1 MMIDKIRRK
10 RLAIFILV
18 FMVLATCTIAS
29 AQDNSKQ
36 KIIEKTKALYVELMQ
51 FKNDSKFH
59 QVGFDRC
66 CKYYKWLEKVKNLE
80 NDPDSNLLLQEGV
93 VVGDLKMLGL
103 EYAKKGGKETGYTK
117 FINQQFKEALSL

>member
-1 MMIDKIRRK
+1 MF
-10 RLAIFILV
+10 LAIY
-18 FMVLATCTIAS
+18 AIAS
-29 AQDNSKQ
+29 AQDSSKQ
-36 KIIEKTKALYVELMQ
+36 MIIDDTKVLYVELMQ

-66 CKYYKWLEKVKNLE
+66 CKYFKWLQKVKELE
-80 NDPDSNLLLQEGV
+80 NNPDSKLLLQEGV

-103 EYAKKGGKETGYTK
+103 EYAKKSGKETNYTK

>member
-66 CKYYKWLEKVKNLE
+66 CKYYKWLENYDRKIRLA
-80 NDPDSNLLLQEGV
+80 SILL
-93 VVGDLKMLGL
+93 
-103 EYAKKGGKETGYTK
+103 
-117 FINQQFKEALSL
+117 